1 MFRPIQLLILLLFFL
16 GCAREVDYKTLTI
29 AYSADIRGFDPAF
42 ATDLR
47 TGKIISLVYD
57 NLVRF
62 DTDMNLVPAI
72 AHHWSVNNTGTIYT
86 FYIRNNVRFHDGTLL
101 TIDDIITSFH
111 RVLDPQTS
119 SPQTWLLERITGAK
133 DFMSGKADH
142 VRGLQIANDSSLVV
156 ELDEAF
162 APFLQYLAM
171 PATAII
177 NSNGIELLSTVPAG
191 SGPWQLEIWTR
202 DGELLF
208 NRNKDYWDT
217 PPTTDSLRIRILSE
231 VMTQSAEFETG
242 LLDILEVPQGEI
254 KYWRKYNFN
263 QLEVEELNIW
273 YIGMNCSR
281 APFNDLRLRQAMNY
295 SIDREKIIQILLN
308 SSATLA
314 NGPVP
319 PQLLSETAK
328 LRYAYNPSLAIQL
341 LQEAGYD
348 NGLKTEIYVAGG
360 SGMFH
365 VLEALQSDWAAV
377 GITVEIKRSDWNV
390 FKTAVREGKPD
401 LYYLDWFADYP
412 DGENFLYPLFYSTE
426 SMKNRNRFSD
436 PDIDAIIVKIQRLPH
451 NAERQGLIADANK
464 LIVAAAP
471 WVFLWHSK
479 TIYLTQKWIKN
490 FQPSPIF
497 NANRYMNISKMEPE

>member
-1 MFRPIQLLILLLFFL
+1 MFRPIQLFILLLLFL

-42 ATDLR
+42 ATDRR

-62 DTDMNLVPAI
+62 DADMNLTPAI
-72 AHHWSVNNTGTIYT
+72 AHNWSVNNTGRIYT
-86 FYIRNNVRFHDGTLL
+86 FYIRNNVRFHDGSLL
-101 TIDDIITSFH
+101 TINDIITSFH

-133 DFMSGKADH
+133 DFMSGKANH
-142 VRGLQIANDSSLVV
+142 VRGLQISNDSSLVV

-162 APFLQYLAM
+162 APFIQYMAM

-191 SGPWQLEIWTR
+191 SGPWQLETWAR

-217 PPTTDSLRIRILSE
+217 PPTTDNLRIRILSE

-242 LLDILEVPQGEI
+242 SLDILEVPQGEI
-254 KYWRKYNFN
+254 KYWSKYNFN

-281 APFNDLRLRQAMNY
+281 PPFDDLRLRQAMNY
-295 SIDREKIIQILLN
+295 SIDREKIIHILLN
-308 SSATLA
+308 GSAALA
-314 NGPVP
+314 SGPVP
-319 PQLLSETAK
+319 PQLLSEATE
-328 LRYAYNPSLAIQL
+328 LRYEYNPSLAIQL
-341 LQEAGYD
+341 LQEAGFG
-348 NGLKTEIYVAGG
+348 NGLKTEIHVAGG

-436 PDIDAIIVKIQRLPH
+436 PDIDAIIVKIQRLPN
-451 NAERQGLIADANK
+451 NAERQRLIADANK
-464 LIVAAAP
+464 LIVDAAP

-479 TIYLTQKWIKN
+479 TIYLTQQWIKD